1 MQLGIA
7 LFNALRSVDVP
18 DDKAMDVVNALE
30 KEMQQH
36 LATKQDLA
44 ILEQKL
50 TSTLYRGLLFQTMA
64 IAGLVVAIVKLL

>member
-50 TSTLYRGLLFQTMA
+50 SSTLYRGLLFQTMA
-64 IAGLVVAIVKLL
+64 IAGLVIAIVKLL